1 MGKFFV
7 KKPIEIEA
15 VQWLGNNREEIENF
29 IGDYLDGFIK
39 PDLSQFMINTL
50 DGKTI
55 ASLNDWIIKGIQGEF
70 YPCKPDIFEWSYSP
84 LNKLPKGYSFIG
96 GWEHTLD
103 IVSNGSVRPSTT
115 RSGVSYYS
123 EEYKRFRK
131 LFPILLGQVG
141 WNEFVKYGK
150 VGQYNEYIYEVKI
163 VMKFEMPT
171 SWSNK
176 KREEMKG
183 CYKDTKPDVD
193 NMQKGVLDGMFEQ
206 DQLIFKTEV
215 EKVWWEKD
223 ETEIFVKQYK
233 FEKQ

>member
-1 MGKFFV
+1 MG
-7 KKPIEIEA
+7 
-15 VQWLGNNREEIENF
+15 N
-29 IGDYLDGFIK
+29 
-39 PDLSQFMINTL
+39 
-50 DGKTI
+50 
-55 ASLNDWIIKGIQGEF
+55 
-70 YPCKPDIFEWSYSP
+70 
-84 LNKLPKGYSFIG
+84 LPKGYSFVG
-96 GWEHTLD
+96 EWKHTLD

-123 EEYKRFRK
+123 AEYKRFRK
-131 LFPILLGQVG
+131 LFPILLQQVG

-163 VMKFEMPT
+163 VMKFEMPK

-215 EKVWWEKD
+215 EKVWWDKD